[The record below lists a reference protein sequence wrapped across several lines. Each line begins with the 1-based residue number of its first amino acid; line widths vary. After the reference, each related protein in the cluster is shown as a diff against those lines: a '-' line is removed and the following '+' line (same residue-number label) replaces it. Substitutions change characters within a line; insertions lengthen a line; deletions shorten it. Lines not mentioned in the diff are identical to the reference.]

1 MKSIVTGPSL
11 LMVGT
16 GTGKAMQLAVK
27 SGIFESDAMPD
38 RRDTKQPPERVLGR
52 VIACDGAR
60 ATILSAVSTGS
71 WLAGDAWAIGRMI
84 SINLGSSR
92 IVALVYRV
100 HAVEAAWTDTAE
112 NPIRIEVEFLGEVL
126 EGPDGKTRFQSGIT
140 NYPPI
145 GAVAHR
151 IRTGDLALVHDL
163 GERGGVV
170 IGQITQDASIPA
182 TVNIQDML
190 SRHFALLG
198 TTGVGKSSA
207 VALLLRKAVAVRP
220 RLRVLIL
227 DPHNEYSSAFPELAL
242 TIDGDALDLP
252 FWMFKQEELAEVV
265 FRGRPAL
272 DDEPDILREVV
283 AAARTRYRT
292 PTAPDLARDLG
303 SSLLKRP
310 LDIGGPRAAGPEPVQ
325 AQASHDAPTPYRL
338 KDVFAIVDE
347 LIGLHEQRWPR
358 AALRSLKVRLESLH
372 ADPRYRFMFG
382 RANMYETMAPI
393 LGQIF
398 RVPMHGRPITAFQLG
413 GLPGEVVN
421 AVASVLSRL
430 AFELAVASQGA
441 IEVLVLC
448 EEAHRY
454 VPSDPQL
461 GFAPTRQAIARIAK
475 EGRKY
480 GAYLGVVTQR
490 PGELDPTIMSQCSTI
505 FAMRLANERDQQ
517 IIRSAISDASASTIA
532 FLSSIGNREAIA
544 FGEGVATTMRMR
556 FAALAPHELPAMGGK
571 AAAEEGA
578 RFDPTLDDLVR
589 RMRA

>member
-1 MKSIVTGPSL
+1 
-11 LMVGT
+11 MVGT

-126 EGPDGKTRFQSGIT
+126 EGSDGKTRFQSGIT

-338 KDVFAIVDE
+338 KDVFAIIDE

-571 AAAEEGA
+571 TAAEEGA

>member
-1 MKSIVTGPSL
+1 
-11 LMVGT
+11 
-16 GTGKAMQLAVK
+16 MQLAVK

-38 RRDTKQPPERVLGR
+38 RRDTNQPPERVLGR

-60 ATILSAVSTGS
+60 ATVLSAVSTGS

-112 NPIRIEVEFLGEVL
+112 NPIQIEVEFLGEVL
-126 EGPDGKTRFQSGIT
+126 EGSDGKTRFQSGIT

-182 TVNIQDML
+182 TVNIRDML

-207 VALLLRKAVAVRP
+207 VALLLRKAVAARP

-242 TIDGDALDLP
+242 TIDGDALDMP

-292 PTAPDLARDLG
+292 PTAPALARDLG

-310 LDIGGPRAAGPEPVQ
+310 LDIGGPRAAGPEPMQ

-338 KDVFAIVDE
+338 KDVFAVIDE

-490 PGELDPTIMSQCSTI
+490 PGELDPTILSQCSTI
-505 FAMRLANERDQQ
+505 FAMRLSNERDQQ

-571 AAAEEGA
+571 IAAEEGT

>member
-1 MKSIVTGPSL
+1 
-11 LMVGT
+11 
-16 GTGKAMQLAVK
+16 MQLPLNNAAFHTD
-27 SGIFESDAMPD
+27 ITPD
-38 RRDTKQPPERVLGR
+38 RRNAGQPPERALGR
-52 VIACDGAR
+52 VIACDGSR
-60 ATILSAVSTGS
+60 ATILSAVSTGNWQAS
-71 WLAGDAWAIGRMI
+71 DAWAIGRMV
-84 SINLGSSR
+84 SINLGQSR
-92 IVALVYRV
+92 IVALVYKL
-100 HAVEAAWTDTAE
+100 HAVEPAWTDGE
-112 NPIRIEVEFLGEVL
+112 NPIQVEVEFLGEVL
-126 EGPDGKTRFQSGIT
+126 EKSDGSMRFQSGIT
-140 NYPPI
+140 GYPPI

-151 IRTGDLALVHDL
+151 IRAGDLALVHDL
-163 GERGGVV
+163 GDRKGAE
-170 IGQITQDASIPA
+170 IGHVTQDASIPA
-182 TVNIQDML
+182 TVSIQDML
-190 SRHFALLG
+190 SRHFALVG

-207 VALLLRKAVAVRP
+207 VSLLLRRAVAARP

-227 DPHNEYSSAFPELAL
+227 DPHNEYSVAFPDLAL

-252 FWMFKQEELAEVV
+252 FWMFKQEEFADIV

-272 DDEPDILREVV
+272 DDEPDILREVI
-283 AAARTRYRT
+283 AAARSRYRV
-292 PTAPDLARDLG
+292 PSGQELARDLG

-310 LDIGGPRAAGPEPVQ
+310 LDLGVGRSGPEPAPPTGGVD
-325 AQASHDAPTPYRL
+325 ASTPYRL
-338 KDVFAIVDE
+338 KDAFAVIDE
-347 LIGLHEQRWPR
+347 MIGLHEQRWPR
-358 AALRSLKVRLESLH
+358 PALRSLKVRLESLH

-382 RANMYETMAPI
+382 RANMYETVAPI

-398 RVPMHGRPITAFQLG
+398 RIPMHGRPITAFQLG

-430 AFELAVASQGA
+430 AFDLAMASQGA
-441 IEVLVLC
+441 CEVLVLC

-454 VPSDPQL
+454 VPSDQAL

-490 PGELDPTIMSQCSTI
+490 PGELDPTILSQCSTV

-517 IIRSAISDASASTIA
+517 IIRSAISDASASTIN

-556 FAALAPHELPAMGGK
+556 FAELKPHELPAMGGR
-571 AAAEEGA
+571 AVEGGG
-578 RFDPTLDDLVR
+578 RLEPTLDDMVR

>member
-1 MKSIVTGPSL
+1 
-11 LMVGT
+11 MVGT
-16 GTGKAMQLAVK
+16 GVVETMQLAVK
-27 SGIFESDAMPD
+27 SGIFQGDVMPD
-38 RRDTKQPPERVLGR
+38 RRDANQPPERVLGR
-52 VIACDGAR
+52 VIACDGSR

-71 WLAGDAWAIGRMI
+71 WLAGDAWAIGRMV
-84 SINLGSSR
+84 SINLGRSR

-112 NPIRIEVEFLGEVL
+112 NPIQVEVEFLGEVT
-126 EGPDGKTRFQSGIT
+126 ESPDGATRFQSGIT

-151 IRTGDLALVHDL
+151 IRAGDLALVHDL

-182 TVNIQDML
+182 TVNIQGML

-207 VALLLRKAVAVRP
+207 VSLLLRKAVAACP

-227 DPHNEYSSAFPELAL
+227 DPHNEYSSAFPDLAL

-252 FWMFKQEELAEVV
+252 FWMFKQEELADIV
-265 FRGRPAL
+265 FRGRPTL

-283 AAARTRYRT
+283 AAARGRYRV
-292 PTAPDLARDLG
+292 PSAPDLARDLG

-310 LDIGGPRAAGPEPVQ
+310 LDLAGARPAGPEV
-325 AQASHDAPTPYRL
+325 AQAIHDAPTPYRL
-338 KDVFAIVDE
+338 KDVFAVIE
-347 LIGLHEQRWPR
+347 EFIGLHEQRWPR
-358 AALRSLKVRLESLH
+358 SALRSLKVRLESLH

-398 RVPMHGRPITAFQLG
+398 RIPLHGRPITAFQLG

-430 AFELAVASQGA
+430 AFELAMASQGA
-441 IEVLVLC
+441 LEVLVLC

-490 PGELDPTIMSQCSTI
+490 PGELDPTILSQCSTI

-556 FAALAPHELPAMGGK
+556 FATLAPHELPAMGR
-571 AAAEEGA
+571 AAVEGGT
-578 RFDPTLDDLVR
+578 RFDPTLDDLMR

>member
-1 MKSIVTGPSL
+1 
-11 LMVGT
+11 
-16 GTGKAMQLAVK
+16 MQLAVK
-27 SGIFESDAMPD
+27 SGHFQEDVMPD
-38 RRDTKQPPERVLGR
+38 RRGTGQPPERVLGR
-52 VIACDGAR
+52 VIACDGSR
-60 ATILSAVSTGS
+60 ATILSAVSTGN
-71 WLAGDAWAIGRMI
+71 WLAADAWAIGRMV
-84 SINLGSSR
+84 SINLGRSR

-112 NPIRIEVEFLGEVL
+112 NPIQVEVEFLGEVL
-126 EGPDGKTRFQSGIT
+126 ESPDGATRFQSGIT
-140 NYPPI
+140 GYPPI

-151 IRTGDLALVHDL
+151 IRAGDLALVHDL

-170 IGQITQDASIPA
+170 IGQVTQDASIPA

-207 VALLLRKAVAVRP
+207 VALLLRKAVSVRP

-227 DPHNEYSSAFPELAL
+227 DPHNEYSSAFPDLAL
-242 TIDGDALDLP
+242 TIDGEALDLP
-252 FWMFKQEELAEVV
+252 FWMFKQEELADIV

-272 DDEPDILREVV
+272 DDEPDILREAV
-283 AAARTRYRT
+283 AAARERYRMPAT
-292 PTAPDLARDLG
+292 PDAVRDLG
-303 SSLLKRP
+303 ASLLLKRP
-310 LDIGGPRAAGPEPVQ
+310 LDLGAGRSAAPDAAAEG
-325 AQASHDAPTPYRL
+325 ADAPTPYRL
-338 KDVFAIVDE
+338 KDVFKVIDE
-347 LIGLHEQRWPR
+347 MIGLHEQRWPR

-398 RVPMHGRPITAFQLG
+398 RIPLHGRPITAFQLG

-430 AFELAVASQGA
+430 AFELAMASEGA
-441 IEVLVLC
+441 LEVLVLC

-454 VPSDPQL
+454 VPADPQL

-490 PGELDPTIMSQCSTI
+490 PGELDPTILSQCSTI

-556 FAALAPHELPAMGGK
+556 FAALAPHELPAMGGRGT
-571 AAAEEGA
+571 AEEKQ
-578 RFDPTLDDLVR
+578 RFDPTLDDLLR

>member
-1 MKSIVTGPSL
+1 
-11 LMVGT
+11 
-16 GTGKAMQLAVK
+16 MQLAVK

-38 RRDTKQPPERVLGR
+38 RRDTNQPPERVLGR

-60 ATILSAVSTGS
+60 ATVLSAVSTGS

-112 NPIRIEVEFLGEVL
+112 NPIQIEVEFLGEVL
-126 EGPDGKTRFQSGIT
+126 EGSDGKTRFQSGIT

-182 TVNIQDML
+182 TVNIRDML

-207 VALLLRKAVAVRP
+207 VALLLRKAVAARP

-242 TIDGDALDLP
+242 TIDGDALDMP

-292 PTAPDLARDLG
+292 PTAPALARDLG

-310 LDIGGPRAAGPEPVQ
+310 LDIGGPRAAGPEPMQ

-338 KDVFAIVDE
+338 KDVFAVIDE

-461 GFAPTRQAIARIAK
+461 GFAPPRQAIARIAK

-490 PGELDPTIMSQCSTI
+490 PGELDPTILSQCSTI
-505 FAMRLANERDQQ
+505 FAMRLSNERDQQ

-571 AAAEEGA
+571 IAAEEGT

>member
-1 MKSIVTGPSL
+1 
-11 LMVGT
+11 
-16 GTGKAMQLAVK
+16 MQLPLKNATFRTD
-27 SGIFESDAMPD
+27 IAPD
-38 RRDTKQPPERVLGR
+38 RRDAGQPPERALGR
-52 VIACDGAR
+52 VIACDGSR
-60 ATILSAVSTGS
+60 ATILSAVSTGN
-71 WLAGDAWAIGRMI
+71 WLASDAWAIGRMI

-92 IVALVYRV
+92 IVALVYKL
-100 HAVEAAWTDTAE
+100 HAVEAAWNDGE
-112 NPIRIEVEFLGEVL
+112 NPIQVEVEFLGEVQ
-126 EGPDGKTRFQSGIT
+126 ERPDGLQHFQSGIT

-151 IRTGDLALVHDL
+151 IRSGDLALVHDL
-163 GERGGVV
+163 GDRAGVE
-170 IGQITQDASIPA
+170 IGHVTQDASIAA
-182 TVNIQDML
+182 TVSIQDML
-190 SRHFALLG
+190 SRHFALVG

-207 VALLLRKAVAVRP
+207 VALLLRRAVATRP
-220 RLRVLIL
+220 RLRVLVL
-227 DPHNEYSSAFPELAL
+227 DPHNEYSVAFPDLAL
-242 TIDGDALDLP
+242 TIDGEALDLP
-252 FWMFKQEELAEVV
+252 FWMFKQEELADVV

-272 DDEPDILREVV
+272 DDEPDILREVI
-283 AAARTRYRT
+283 AAARARYRVPNGQELT
-292 PTAPDLARDLG
+292 RDLG

-310 LDIGGPRAAGPEPVQ
+310 LDLGVGRAAPESTQ
-325 AQASHDAPTPYRL
+325 AASIDAATPYRL
-338 KDVFAIVDE
+338 KDAFAVIDE

-358 AALRSLKVRLESLH
+358 PALRSLKVRLESLH

-382 RANMYETMAPI
+382 RANMFETVAPI

-430 AFELAVASQGA
+430 AFELAMASQGA
-441 IEVLVLC
+441 CEVLLLC

-454 VPSDPQL
+454 VPSDPAL

-490 PGELDPTIMSQCSTI
+490 PGELDPTILSQCSTV

-517 IIRSAISDASASTIA
+517 IIRSAISDASASTIN

-556 FAALAPHELPAMGGK
+556 FAELKPHELPAMGGMRG
-571 AAAEEGA
+571 EGG
-578 RFDPTLDDLVR
+578 RLEPTLDDMVR

>member
-1 MKSIVTGPSL
+1 
-11 LMVGT
+11 
-16 GTGKAMQLAVK
+16 MQLAVK

-126 EGPDGKTRFQSGIT
+126 EGSDGKTRFQSGIT

-207 VALLLRKAVAVRP
+207 VALLLRKAVSVRP

-571 AAAEEGA
+571 TAAEEGA

>member
-1 MKSIVTGPSL
+1 
-11 LMVGT
+11 
-16 GTGKAMQLAVK
+16 MQLAVK

-126 EGPDGKTRFQSGIT
+126 EGSDGKTRFQSGIT

-220 RLRVLIL
+220 RLRVLVL

-338 KDVFAIVDE
+338 KDVFAIIDE

>member
-1 MKSIVTGPSL
+1 
-11 LMVGT
+11 
-16 GTGKAMQLAVK
+16 
-27 SGIFESDAMPD
+27 MPD
-38 RRDTKQPPERVLGR
+38 RRGTGQPPERVLGR
-52 VIACDGAR
+52 VIACDGSR
-60 ATILSAVSTGS
+60 ATILSAVSTGN
-71 WLAGDAWAIGRMI
+71 WLAADAWAIGRMV
-84 SINLGSSR
+84 SINLGRSR

-112 NPIRIEVEFLGEVL
+112 NPIQVEVEFLGEVL
-126 EGPDGKTRFQSGIT
+126 ESPDGATRFQSGIT
-140 NYPPI
+140 GYPPI

-151 IRTGDLALVHDL
+151 IRAGDLALVHDL

-170 IGQITQDASIPA
+170 IGQVTQDASIPA

-207 VALLLRKAVAVRP
+207 VALLLRKAVSVRP

-227 DPHNEYSSAFPELAL
+227 DPHNEYSSAFPDLAL
-242 TIDGDALDLP
+242 TIDGEALDLP
-252 FWMFKQEELAEVV
+252 FWMFKQEELADIV

-272 DDEPDILREVV
+272 DDEPDILREAV
-283 AAARTRYRT
+283 AAARERYRMPAT
-292 PTAPDLARDLG
+292 PDAARDLG
-303 SSLLKRP
+303 ASLLLKRP
-310 LDIGGPRAAGPEPVQ
+310 LDLGGGRSAAPE
-325 AQASHDAPTPYRL
+325 AAAEGADAPTPYRL
-338 KDVFAIVDE
+338 KDVFKVIDE
-347 LIGLHEQRWPR
+347 MIGLHEQRWPR

-398 RVPMHGRPITAFQLG
+398 RIPLHGRPITAFQLG

-430 AFELAVASQGA
+430 AFELAMASEGA
-441 IEVLVLC
+441 LEVLVLC

-454 VPSDPQL
+454 VPADPQL

-490 PGELDPTIMSQCSTI
+490 PGELDPTILSQCSTI

-556 FAALAPHELPAMGGK
+556 FAALAPHELPAMGGRGT
-571 AAAEEGA
+571 AEEKQ
-578 RFDPTLDDLVR
+578 RFDPTLDDLLR